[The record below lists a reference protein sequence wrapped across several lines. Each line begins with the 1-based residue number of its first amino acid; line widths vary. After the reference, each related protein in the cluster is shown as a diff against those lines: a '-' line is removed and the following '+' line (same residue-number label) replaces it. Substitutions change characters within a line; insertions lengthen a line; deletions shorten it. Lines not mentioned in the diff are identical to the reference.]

1 MMIDALERLAAL
13 HARGALTD
21 QEFAR
26 AKAQLLAM
34 DAFHPTSRGLRRA
47 GDDRWLGGVC
57 GGIARATQ
65 TEAWIWRLLFVLIT
79 FFAGLSVLVYLLL
92 WIFIPK
98 ETNWID

>member
-1 MMIDALERLAAL
+1 MIDQLERLAAL

-21 QEFAR
+21 EEFAR
-26 AKAQLLAM
+26 AKSQLFA
-34 DAFHPTSRGLRRA
+34 PTTPVTFTSGLRRST
-47 GDDRWLGGVC
+47 DDRWLGGVC

-65 TEAWIWRLLFVLIT
+65 TEAWIWRLMFVLIT

-98 ETNWID
+98 ESDWIG

>member
-1 MMIDALERLAAL
+1 MIDQLERLAAL

-21 QEFAR
+21 EEFAR
-26 AKAQLLAM
+26 AKSQLLAPSVP
-34 DAFHPTSRGLRRA
+34 ATLTSGLRRSV
-47 GDDRWLGGVC
+47 DDRWLGGVC

-65 TEAWIWRLLFVLIT
+65 TEAWIWRLMFVLIT

-98 ETNWID
+98 ELDWID